1 LFKLALVLRYLRKR
15 KITVFPI
22 AGVALG
28 VLALVVVLSVMEG
41 FDTDFRVRI
50 RGIMPDM
57 TVDFLDIY
65 GYSGDV
71 EKIVGRLEAMSEI
84 RAASPY
90 VSGLALAV
98 VKIPSE
104 ANPLEESV
112 STEPV
117 EFKGFDFERE
127 AKVLGT
133 NLTTHLKYEGSPFAG
148 RPYGGPDA
156 QAPLIVGARL
166 AGAKFP
172 GVRTK
177 TTDWGRLDRG
187 NVVKLLTFTPQYD
200 RSALNGDVAN
210 VISTGLYNIDSHTL
224 FMPLDWARAFRR
236 VSPDSISGISVALTK
251 YNAATVAAA
260 KEKIRKALSEEGAFN
275 FSISTWEESR
285 RTLLTAVAMERR
297 IMAFIL
303 FFFLVVAGFSI
314 SAILV
319 MIVFEKI
326 RDIGILRA
334 MGASSRG
341 VAWTFLAYGVTIGV
355 IGAGIGLALGVLF
368 VENLDSIESFVYV
381 HTGWQPFPPDIYDLP
396 AIPRILNWWTNCY
409 IVLTAVAVSF
419 AASVLPA
426 VRAAWLD
433 PVEAIRYE

>member
-1 LFKLALVLRYLRKR
+1 
-15 KITVFPI
+15 
-22 AGVALG
+22 
-28 VLALVVVLSVMEG
+28 
-41 FDTDFRVRI
+41 
-50 RGIMPDM
+50 
-57 TVDFLDIY
+57 
-65 GYSGDV
+65 
-71 EKIVGRLEAMSEI
+71 
-84 RAASPY
+84 
-90 VSGLALAV
+90 
-98 VKIPSE
+98 
-104 ANPLEESV
+104 
-112 STEPV
+112 
-117 EFKGFDFERE
+117 
-127 AKVLGT
+127 
-133 NLTTHLKYEGSPFAG
+133 
-148 RPYGGPDA
+148 
-156 QAPLIVGARL
+156 
-166 AGAKFP
+166 
-172 GVRTK
+172 
-177 TTDWGRLDRG
+177 
-187 NVVKLLTFTPQYD
+187 
-200 RSALNGDVAN
+200 
-210 VISTGLYNIDSHTL
+210 
-224 FMPLDWARAFRR
+224 
-236 VSPDSISGISVALTK
+236 
-251 YNAATVAAA
+251 
-260 KEKIRKALSEEGAFN
+260 
-275 FSISTWEESR
+275 
-285 RTLLTAVAMERR
+285 MERR